1 MSEILRLRRR
11 ERYGV
16 CDDEGGEEH
25 GNKVINL

>member
-1 MSEILRLRRR
+1 MSEILRLRRS

-16 CDDEGGEEH
+16 CDDEGGEH